1 MKRAEVSILLAGVL
15 FALIQFSGCAQKP
28 PTFNEVQILAPKG
41 TQTIAQSQSV
51 TIQANVLNDPN
62 AGGVAFNFSSLPGF
76 GTLNQT
82 SATTATY
89 AAPNAVATA
98 TTVKIIV
105 SSIDF
110 PKQFATV
117 TINVVPPPTITT
129 TSLSTATLNAA
140 YNATVTAT
148 GGLLPLSWSISSGA
162 LPTGLSLAPSAT
174 DTVQITGK
182 PTVAGTYPFT
192 ITVTDAAGFSN
203 SEQFMLAVS
212 SLAITTTSPLT
223 PASTTTAYS
232 VTFAATGG
240 ATPYTWTVASG
251 STLPAGLTLA
261 PITGVLSG
269 TPTTA
274 GTYTFG
280 ITVTDSSTPPVSV
293 TATFTLAV
301 SGAQNL
307 AGLNGSY
314 AFEFSGY
321 NSTGF
326 VAFAGTFTA
335 NGTGGITGGEEDY
348 NSISGMDVTYTN
360 LVGTYT
366 LGIDGRGTFTFTG
379 STPAQPAPQYTYAFS
394 IDATGNGRFIE
405 FDTTGTRGSGRIAL
419 QTVTACIVSSTV
431 ASTYGGDFAF
441 GGAGFAGQSAANG
454 TGPLAFAGRFTATTP
469 IAPGTTGSL
478 SFGEMDTNTP
488 GLVTIDDTSVS
499 GTYVS
504 GPDSSH
510 CTLALSSVGLANQNY
525 SIYPISGGE
534 AFLIETDTASGISTT
549 PYLAVGEMVQ
559 QIGQPFVTQGV
570 LSGTMVGGLSGQL
583 ISAGTYLPEVQVVEL
598 SATSGTPSMAV
609 LQTDNQ
615 AGTIFGTNGTPVADA
630 YTSDSLGRVQGSVE
644 FNSTFLPILYLINT
658 NQAFCVSIVQNA
670 PTFGYFAPQSAG
682 PFTAET
688 IKSTSLVDGASA
700 PAVSADRDLSGF
712 LSFDGISAVGGTQ
725 DQSTTSG
732 NSSGASTGTYVLN
745 ATGNTDGSGTM
756 TLSTPTGF
764 TGYFFIVSPANVVMI
779 TTTPGDLNPVLIII
793 GH

>member
-1 MKRAEVSILLAGVL
+1 MKRAEVSILLASVL

-51 TIQANVLNDPN
+51 TIQANVLNDLN

-82 SATTATY
+82 SSTTATY
-89 AAPNAVATA
+89 TAPNAVTTA

-117 TINVVPPPTITT
+117 TINMVPPPTITT

-140 YNATVTAT
+140 YSATVTAT

-162 LPTGLSLAPSAT
+162 LPTGLSLAPSVT

-212 SLAITTTSPLT
+212 SLGITTTSPLT

-240 ATPYTWTVASG
+240 NMPYTWTVASG

-261 PITGVLSG
+261 PTTGVLSG

-280 ITVTDSSTPPVSV
+280 ITVTDNSTPPVSV

-307 AGLNGSY
+307 AGLNGPY

-366 LGIDGRGTFTFTG
+366 LGADGRGTFTFTG
-379 STPAQPAPQYTYAFS
+379 STPAQPAQQYTYAFS

-419 QTVTACIVSSTV
+419 QTVTTCIVSSTV

-510 CTLALSSVGLANQNY
+510 CSLALSSVGLANQNY

-534 AFLIETDTASGISTT
+534 AFLIETDTVSGISTT

-598 SATSGTPSMAV
+598 SATSGTSSMAV

-670 PTFGYFAPQSAG
+670 PTFGYFAPQSAA

-688 IKSTSLVDGASA
+688 IKSTSLVDGTSA

-779 TTTPGDLNPVLIII
+779 TATPGDLNPVLIII

>member
-41 TQTIAQSQSV
+41 AQTIAQNQSV
-51 TIQANVLNDPN
+51 MIQANVLNDPA
-62 AGGVAFNFSSLPGF
+62 AGGVTFTFSTLPGF
-76 GTLNQT
+76 GTLHRT
-82 SATTATY
+82 STTTATY
-89 AAPNAVATA
+89 TAPNAVTTA

-105 SSIDF
+105 SSVDF

-129 TSLSTATLNAA
+129 TSLSTAPLNAA
-140 YNATVTAT
+140 YSATVTAT
-148 GGLLPLSWSISSGA
+148 GGLLPLSWSITSGA
-162 LPTGLSLAPSAT
+162 LPTGLSLAPST
-174 DTVQITGK
+174 SDTVQITGK
-182 PTVAGTYPFT
+182 PTVAGTYTFT

-223 PASTTTAYS
+223 PASTTAAYT

-240 ATPYTWTVASG
+240 TTPYTWSVASG
-251 STLPAGLTLA
+251 SSLPAGLTLA
-261 PITGVLSG
+261 PATGVLSG

-274 GTYTFG
+274 GTYNFG
-280 ITVTDSSTPPVSV
+280 ITATDSSTPPVPV
-293 TATFTLAV
+293 TANFTLVV

-314 AFEFSGY
+314 AFAFSGY

-335 NGTGGITGGEEDY
+335 NGTGGITAGEEDY
-348 NSISGMDVTYTN
+348 NSISGTDVTYTN
-360 LVGTYT
+360 LVGSYT
-366 LGIDGRGTFTFTG
+366 LGSDGRGTFTFTG
-379 STPAQPAPQYTYAFS
+379 STPAQPIPQFTYAFS

-419 QTVTACIVSSTV
+419 QTVTTCMVSSTV
-431 ASTYGGDFAF
+431 ASTYTGDFAF
-441 GGAGFAGQSAANG
+441 GGAGFAGPSATNG
-454 TGPLAFAGRFTATTP
+454 TGPLAFAGRFTATPP
-469 IAPGTTGSL
+469 IAGGTVGSL

-504 GPDSSH
+504 GPDSTH
-510 CTLALSSVGLANQNY
+510 CTLALSSVGLASQNY
-525 SIYPISGGE
+525 SVYPISGSD
-534 AFLIETDTASGISTT
+534 AFLIETDTASGATTT
-549 PYLAVGEMVQ
+549 PYLVAGEMVQ

-598 SATSGTPSMAV
+598 SATSGTSSMAV

-615 AGTIFGTNGTPVADA
+615 AGTIFGTNGTPTADP
-630 YTSDSLGRVQGSVE
+630 YTSDSLGRVQGSTE
-644 FNSTFLPILYLINT
+644 FNSTFEPVLYLINT
-658 NQAFCVSIVQNA
+658 DQAFCVSIVQNA
-670 PTFGYFAPQSAG
+670 PTFGYFAPQSTG
-682 PFTAET
+682 PFSAET
-688 IKSTSLVDGASA
+688 IESTSLVDGSSA

-712 LSFDGISAVGGTQ
+712 LSFDGVSAVGGTQ

-732 NSSGASTGTYVLN
+732 NTSAASTGTYVLN
-745 ATGNTDGSGTM
+745 ATGDTDGSGTM

-764 TGYFFIVSPANVVMI
+764 TGYFFIVSPTNVVMI
-779 TTTPGDLNPVLIII
+779 TTTTGDVNPVLIII